1 MVDPQDVPSTE
12 SLKDTVDRLLPFWE
26 ETIAPAI
33 QAGQQILI
41 VASGN
46 SIRVSIAA
54 HSVHI
59 CKHPYSHK
67 LYIDQLVLDIQLL
80 TCHFDNSV
88 AIEGLLKQGKGERSR
103 I

>member
-1 MVDPQDVPSTE
+1 MSTEQRPAVVDPKDVPSTE

-46 SIRVSIAA
+46 SIRVSMDA
-54 HSVHI
+54 HTACISE
-59 CKHPYSHK
+59 HPCGHE
-67 LYIDQLVLDIQLL
+67 LHIDQ
-80 TCHFDNSV
+80 
-88 AIEGLLKQGKGERSR
+88 
-103 I
+103 